1 MALVLA
7 DRVLETTTTT
17 GSGTISLAGASV
29 GYQGFST
36 GVGNGNQTYYTIA
49 LEGGSEWEVGIGT
62 YTSVGDLLS
71 RDTVLASS
79 ASGAKVTFSAG
90 VKQVFVTYPAGKSVF
105 FTESGNI
112 SVSSG
117 KITDLATPTASAD
130 AATKQYVDD
139 LTAGNLHIHDPVVLA
154 TPGSSG
160 RNDTYNNGT
169 AGVSATLTATANGT
183 LVIDS
188 TVAQAAQRVLIKDC
202 DDQAENGVYVVTT
215 VGDVSNP
222 YVMTR
227 SADAD
232 SYGEQSAN
240 TLDEGSY
247 FFVTGG
253 TSQKGASYVCST
265 VSAIIFG
272 TTAIT
277 FAEFSISQVYQAGT
291 GIDITNTTISLQT
304 PVAVANGGTG
314 TGSTPTDGQLLTG
327 NGSGFSLNTLK
338 SGTGISVANAPGSIT
353 ITNTAPDQSVTISA
367 GTNITVGGG
376 YPSFTIS
383 STAGVD
389 GPILES
395 EITISEN
402 YTISTGKNGLSVGP
416 VTIASGFNVTV
427 PAGQTWMVIN
437 QASGSGA
444 GTIATVGKAIAMS
457 IVFGG

>member
-7 DRVLETTTTT
+7 DRVLETSTTS

-105 FTESGNI
+105 FTQSGTI
-112 SVSSG
+112 SASSG
-117 KITDLATPTASAD
+117 RITDVATPTASAD

-139 LTAGNLHIHDPVVLA
+139 LTTGNLHIHEPVVLA

-188 TVAQAAQRVLIKDC
+188 TVAQAANRVLIKDC
-202 DDQAENGVYVVTT
+202 DDPVENGVYVVTT
-215 VGDVSNP
+215 VGTASTP

-227 SADAD
+227 SSDAD
-232 SYGEQSAN
+232 TSGEQTS
-240 TLDEGSY
+240 TSLDEGSY
-247 FFVTGG
+247 FFVSGG
-253 TSQKGASYVCST
+253 TSQKGASYVCT
-265 VSAIIFG
+265 TIGEIIFG
-272 TTAIT
+272 TTPIT

-353 ITNTAPDQSVTISA
+353 ITNTAPDQTVAISA
-367 GTNITVGGG
+367 GTGITVGGG

-395 EITISEN
+395 EITIDQN
-402 YTISTGKNGLSVGP
+402 YTLTTGKNGLSVGP
-416 VTIASGFNVTV
+416 VTISPGYNVTV
-427 PAGQTWMVIN
+427 PAGQTWVVLN

>member
-1 MALVLA
+1 L
-7 DRVLETTTTT
+7 D
-17 GSGTISLAGASV
+17 
-29 GYQGFST
+29 
-36 GVGNGNQTYYTIA
+36 
-49 LEGGSEWEVGIGT
+49 
-62 YTSVGDLLS
+62 
-71 RDTVLASS
+71 
-79 ASGAKVTFSAG
+79 
-90 VKQVFVTYPAGKSVF
+90 
-105 FTESGNI
+105 
-112 SVSSG
+112 
-117 KITDLATPTASAD
+117 
-130 AATKQYVDD
+130 
-139 LTAGNLHIHDPVVLA
+139 
-154 TPGSSG
+154 
-160 RNDTYNNGT
+160 
-169 AGVSATLTATANGT
+169 
-183 LVIDS
+183 IDS

-353 ITNTAPDQSVTISA
+353 ITNTAPDQTVVLTGSTAISVTGTYPSFSITNTAPNQSVTISA
-367 GTNITVGGG
+367 GTGIAVGGG

-383 STAGVD
+383 STAVD

-395 EITISEN
+395 EITIDQN
-402 YTISTGKNGLSVGP
+402 YTLTTGKNGLSVGP
-416 VTIASGFNVTV
+416 VTISPGYNVTV

-437 QASGSGA
+437 QASGSGG
-444 GTIATVGKAIAMS
+444 GTIATVGKAIAIS

>member
-62 YTSVGDLLS
+62 YTSVSDLLS

-105 FTESGNI
+105 FTQSGTI
-112 SVSSG
+112 SASSG
-117 KITDLATPTASAD
+117 RITNVAAPEAATD
-130 AATKQYVDD
+130 AANREYVD
-139 LTAGNLHIHDPVVLA
+139 NLAAAAIHVHTNVVLA
-154 TPGSSG
+154 TPASTG
-160 RNDTYNNGT
+160 RTDTYNNGT

-188 TVAQAAQRVLIKDC
+188 TVAEAAQRVLIKDC
-202 DDQAENGVYVVTT
+202 TNQIGNGIYVVTT
-215 VGDVSNP
+215 VGNGSTQ

-227 SADAD
+227 SDDAD
-232 SYGEQSAN
+232 TYGEGGSN
-240 TLDEGSY
+240 SLDEGSY
-247 FFVTGG
+247 FFVSGG
-253 TSQKGASYVCST
+253 TSQKGAAYVCNTPGIIVFGST
-265 VSAIIFG
+265 N
-272 TTAIT
+272 IT
-277 FAEFSISQVYQAGT
+277 FAEFSQSQVYQAGT

-338 SGTGISVANAPGSIT
+338 FGTGISVANAPGSIT
-353 ITNTAPDQSVTISA
+353 ITNTAPDQTVAISA
-367 GTNITVGGG
+367 GTGITVGGG

-383 STAGVD
+383 STAAD

-416 VTIASGFNVTV
+416 VTIASGYNVTV
-427 PAGQTWMVIN
+427 PAGQTWVVLN